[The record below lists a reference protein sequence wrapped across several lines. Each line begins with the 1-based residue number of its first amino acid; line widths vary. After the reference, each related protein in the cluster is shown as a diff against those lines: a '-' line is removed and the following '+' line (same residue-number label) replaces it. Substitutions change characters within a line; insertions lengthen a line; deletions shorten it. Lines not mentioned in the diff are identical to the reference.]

1 MAAVRVGLGFD
12 SHALVE
18 GRALILGGV
27 RIEHTHGLHG
37 HSDGDVLA
45 HALTD
50 ALLGAAGL
58 GDIGQHF
65 PSTDEAYKDADS
77 MELLR
82 CSMDMVEAAQLRLG
96 NADATL
102 YADAPRLG
110 PYRDA
115 MIQSLAMKLRVEPD
129 KLNLKFKT
137 LEGLPLGGAEGTAVI
152 AAHVANRREDRVHA
166 AQSAGRSHVRL
177 RRYTVFRF
185 TRGARNELRHL

>member
-27 RIEHTHGLHG
+27 RIEYALGLHG
-37 HSDGDVLA
+37 HSDGDALA

-65 PSTDEAYKDADS
+65 PSTDPAYKDADS

-82 CSMDMVEAAQLRLG
+82 RSMDLVEAAQLRLG

-129 KLNLKFKT
+129 QLNLKFKT
-137 LEGLPLGGAEGTAVI
+137 LEGLPLGSVEGAAVI
-152 AAHVANRREDRVHA
+152 AAHVIVALEA
-166 AQSAGRSHVRL
+166 EA
-177 RRYTVFRF
+177 
-185 TRGARNELRHL
+185 

>member
-1 MAAVRVGLGFD
+1 MTAVRVGLGFD
-12 SHALVE
+12 SHPLVE
-18 GRALILGGV
+18 GRVLILGGV
-27 RIEHTHGLHG
+27 QIEHDHGLQG
-37 HSDGDVLA
+37 HSDADVLA

-65 PSTDEAYKDADS
+65 PSTDPAYKDADS

-82 CSMDMVEAAQLRLG
+82 RAMDMVEEGQLRLG

-115 MIQSLAMKLRVEPD
+115 MIQSLAMKLRIEPHR
-129 KLNLKFKT
+129 LNLKFKT
-137 LEGLPLGGAEGTAVI
+137 LEGLPLGTGASGANVI
-152 AAHVANRREDRVHA
+152 AAHVIVALEA
-166 AQSAGRSHVRL
+166 EA
-177 RRYTVFRF
+177 
-185 TRGARNELRHL
+185 

>member
-12 SHALVE
+12 SHPLVE

-27 RIEHTHGLHG
+27 RIEHTRGLHG

-65 PSTDEAYKDADS
+65 PSDDAAYKDADS

-82 CSMDMVEAAQLRLG
+82 RAMDMVEAGQLRLG

-115 MIQSLAMKLRVEPD
+115 IIQSLAMKLRIEPD

-137 LEGLPLGGAEGTAVI
+137 LEGLPLGGAEGASFI
-152 AAHVANRREDRVHA
+152 AAHVIVALEA
-166 AQSAGRSHVRL
+166 EA
-177 RRYTVFRF
+177 
-185 TRGARNELRHL
+185 

>member
-1 MAAVRVGLGFD
+1 MAALRVGLGFD

-18 GRALILGGV
+18 DRPLILGGV
-27 RIEHTHGLHG
+27 TIEHDRGLLG
-37 HSDGDVLA
+37 HSDGDALA
-45 HALTD
+45 HALID

-65 PSTDEAYKDADS
+65 PNTDAAYKDADS
-77 MELLR
+77 MDLLR
-82 CSMDMVEAAQLRLG
+82 RVADMVEERQLRLG

-115 MIQSLAMKLRVEPD
+115 MIQSLAMSLRVEPN

-137 LEGLPLGGAEGTAVI
+137 LEGLPLGSAASGADVI
-152 AAHVANRREDRVHA
+152 AAHVIVALEA
-166 AQSAGRSHVRL
+166 EA
-177 RRYTVFRF
+177 
-185 TRGARNELRHL
+185 

>member
-1 MAAVRVGLGFD
+1 MRVGLGFD

-18 GRALILGGV
+18 GRALIIGGLK
-27 RIEHTHGLHG
+27 IEYTLGLHG

-65 PSTDEAYKDADS
+65 PSTDPAFKDADS

-82 CSMDMVEAAQLRLG
+82 RSMDMVEAAQLRLG

-115 MIQSLAMKLRVEPD
+115 MIQSLAMKLQVEPSQ
-129 KLNLKFKT
+129 LNLKFKT
-137 LEGLPLGGAEGTAVI
+137 LEGLPLGSVEGTAVI
-152 AAHVANRREDRVHA
+152 AAHVIVALEA
-166 AQSAGRSHVRL
+166 EA
-177 RRYTVFRF
+177 
-185 TRGARNELRHL
+185 

>member
-1 MAAVRVGLGFD
+1 MTRVRVGLGFD
-12 SHALVE
+12 SHPLVE
-18 GRALILGGV
+18 GRALIIGGV
-27 RIEHTHGLHG
+27 RIEYTLGLHG

-65 PSTDEAYKDADS
+65 PSTDPAYKGANS

-82 CSMDMVEAAQLRLG
+82 RSMDLVEARQLRLG

-115 MIQSLAMKLRVEPD
+115 MIQSLAMELRVEPD

-137 LEGLPLGGAEGTAVI
+137 LEGLPLGSAEGAAVI
-152 AAHVANRREDRVHA
+152 AAHVIVALEA
-166 AQSAGRSHVRL
+166 EA
-177 RRYTVFRF
+177 
-185 TRGARNELRHL
+185 

>member
-1 MAAVRVGLGFD
+1 MTAARVGLGFD

-18 GRALILGGV
+18 GRALIIGGV

-37 HSDGDVLA
+37 HSDGDALA
-45 HALTD
+45 HAMTD

-65 PSTDEAYKDADS
+65 PSSDPAYKDADS

-82 CSMDMVEAAQLRLG
+82 RSMDLVEAAQLRLG

-137 LEGLPLGGAEGTAVI
+137 LEGLPLGGAGGAAVI
-152 AAHVANRREDRVHA
+152 AAHVIVALEA
-166 AQSAGRSHVRL
+166 EA
-177 RRYTVFRF
+177 
-185 TRGARNELRHL
+185 

>member
-1 MAAVRVGLGFD
+1 MAAIRVGLGFD

-27 RIEHTHGLHG
+27 RIEHDRGLLG
-37 HSDGDVLA
+37 HSDGDALA
-45 HALTD
+45 HALID

-65 PSTDEAYKDADS
+65 PSTDPAYKDADS
-77 MELLR
+77 MDLLR
-82 CSMDMVEAAQLRLG
+82 RVAAMVEERQLRLG

-115 MIQSLAMKLRVEPD
+115 MIKSLAMSLHVEPD

-137 LEGLPLGGAEGTAVI
+137 LEGLPLGSAASGADVI
-152 AAHVANRREDRVHA
+152 AAHVIVALEA
-166 AQSAGRSHVRL
+166 EA
-177 RRYTVFRF
+177 
-185 TRGARNELRHL
+185 

>member
-1 MAAVRVGLGFD
+1 MAAMRVGLGFD

-27 RIEHTHGLHG
+27 RIEHDRGLLG
-37 HSDGDVLA
+37 HSDGDALA
-45 HALTD
+45 HALID

-65 PSTDEAYKDADS
+65 PSTDSAYKDADS
-77 MELLR
+77 MDLLR
-82 CSMDMVEAAQLRLG
+82 RVAAMVEARQLRLG

-115 MIQSLAMKLRVEPD
+115 MIKSLAMSLHVEPD

-137 LEGLPLGGAEGTAVI
+137 LEGLPLGSAASGADVI
-152 AAHVANRREDRVHA
+152 AAHVIVALEA
-166 AQSAGRSHVRL
+166 EA
-177 RRYTVFRF
+177 
-185 TRGARNELRHL
+185 

>member
-1 MAAVRVGLGFD
+1 MAGMRVGLGFD
-12 SHALVE
+12 SHPLVE
-18 GRALILGGV
+18 GKALILGGT
-27 RIEHTHGLHG
+27 RIEYTLGLHG

-65 PSTDEAYKDADS
+65 PSTDPAYKDADS

-82 CSMDMVEAAQLRLG
+82 RSMDMVEAAQLRLG

-115 MIQSLAMKLRVEPD
+115 MIQSLAMKLRVEPA

-137 LEGLPLGGAEGTAVI
+137 LEGLPLGSVEGAGVI
-152 AAHVANRREDRVHA
+152 AAHVIVVLEAEA
-166 AQSAGRSHVRL
+166 
-177 RRYTVFRF
+177 
-185 TRGARNELRHL
+185 

>member
-1 MAAVRVGLGFD
+1 MAASRVGLGFD
-12 SHALVE
+12 SHPLVE

-27 RIEHTHGLHG
+27 RIEHDRGLQG
-37 HSDGDVLA
+37 HSDADVLA

-65 PSTDEAYKDADS
+65 PSTDPAFKDADS

-82 CSMDMVEAAQLRLG
+82 RAMDMVEGRQLRLG

-110 PYRDA
+110 PYRDV

-137 LEGLPLGGAEGTAVI
+137 LEGLPLGSAKGTAVI
-152 AAHVANRREDRVHA
+152 AAHVIVALEA
-166 AQSAGRSHVRL
+166 EA
-177 RRYTVFRF
+177 
-185 TRGARNELRHL
+185 

>member
-1 MAAVRVGLGFD
+1 MAAIRVGLGFD

-27 RIEHTHGLHG
+27 RIEHDRGLLG
-37 HSDGDVLA
+37 HSDGDALA
-45 HALTD
+45 HALMD

-65 PSTDEAYKDADS
+65 PSTDPAYKDADS
-77 MELLR
+77 MDLLR
-82 CSMDMVEAAQLRLG
+82 RVAAMVEERQLRLG

-115 MIQSLAMKLRVEPD
+115 MIKSLAMSLHVEPD

-137 LEGLPLGGAEGTAVI
+137 LEGLPLGSAASGADVI
-152 AAHVANRREDRVHA
+152 AAHVIVALEA
-166 AQSAGRSHVRL
+166 EA
-177 RRYTVFRF
+177 
-185 TRGARNELRHL
+185 

>member
-1 MAAVRVGLGFD
+1 MAAMRVGLGFD
-12 SHALVE
+12 SHPLVA

-27 RIEHTHGLHG
+27 RIEHTLGPLG
-37 HSDGDVLA
+37 HSDGDALA

-65 PSTDEAYKDADS
+65 PSDDPAYKDADS

-82 CSMDMVEAAQLRLG
+82 RAMDMVEARQLRLG

-115 MIQSLAMKLRVEPD
+115 MINSLAMSLRVEPN

-137 LEGLPLGGAEGTAVI
+137 LEGLPLGSASGGADVI
-152 AAHVANRREDRVHA
+152 AAHVIVALEVGD
-166 AQSAGRSHVRL
+166 
-177 RRYTVFRF
+177 
-185 TRGARNELRHL
+185 

>member
-1 MAAVRVGLGFD
+1 MAAMRVGLGFD
-12 SHALVE
+12 SHPLVA

-27 RIEHTHGLHG
+27 RIEHALGPLG
-37 HSDGDVLA
+37 HSDGDALA

-65 PSTDEAYKDADS
+65 PSDDPAYKDADS

-82 CSMDMVEAAQLRLG
+82 RAMDMVEARQLRLG

-115 MIQSLAMKLRVEPD
+115 MINSLAMSLRVEPN

-137 LEGLPLGGAEGTAVI
+137 LEGLPLGSAAGGADVI
-152 AAHVANRREDRVHA
+152 AAHVIVALEVGD
-166 AQSAGRSHVRL
+166 
-177 RRYTVFRF
+177 
-185 TRGARNELRHL
+185 

>member
-1 MAAVRVGLGFD
+1 MANIRVGLGFD
-12 SHALVE
+12 SHPLVE
-18 GRALILGGV
+18 GRALIIGGV
-27 RIEHTHGLHG
+27 RIEYTLGLLG

-50 ALLGAAGL
+50 AMLGAAGL

-65 PSTDEAYKDADS
+65 PSTDPAYKDADS
-77 MELLR
+77 MDLLR
-82 CSMDMVEAAQLRLG
+82 RAMDMLEAHQLRLG

-129 KLNLKFKT
+129 QLNLKFKT
-137 LEGLPLGGAEGTAVI
+137 LEGLPLGSVEGAAVI
-152 AAHVANRREDRVHA
+152 AAHVIVALEA
-166 AQSAGRSHVRL
+166 EA
-177 RRYTVFRF
+177 
-185 TRGARNELRHL
+185 

>member
-1 MAAVRVGLGFD
+1 MTKIRVGLGFD
-12 SHALVE
+12 SHPLVQ
-18 GRALILGGV
+18 GRALIIGGV
-27 RIEHTHGLHG
+27 RIEYTLGLHG

-65 PSTDEAYKDADS
+65 PSTDPAYKDANS

-82 CSMDMVEAAQLRLG
+82 QAMDMLEGRQLRLG

-129 KLNLKFKT
+129 KLSLKFKT
-137 LEGLPLGGAEGTAVI
+137 LEGLPLGSVEGAAVI
-152 AAHVANRREDRVHA
+152 AAHVIVALEA
-166 AQSAGRSHVRL
+166 EA
-177 RRYTVFRF
+177 
-185 TRGARNELRHL
+185 

>member
-12 SHALVE
+12 SHPLVE

-27 RIEHTHGLHG
+27 RIEYTLGLLG
-37 HSDGDVLA
+37 HSDGDALA

-65 PSTDEAYKDADS
+65 PSTDPAYKDADS

-82 CSMDMVEAAQLRLG
+82 RALDMVEARQLRLG

-129 KLNLKFKT
+129 QLNLKFKT
-137 LEGLPLGGAEGTAVI
+137 LEGLPLGSVEGAAVI
-152 AAHVANRREDRVHA
+152 AAHVIVALEA
-166 AQSAGRSHVRL
+166 EA
-177 RRYTVFRF
+177 
-185 TRGARNELRHL
+185 

>member
-18 GRALILGGV
+18 GRALIIGGV

-65 PSTDEAYKDADS
+65 PSTDPAYKDANS

-82 CSMDMVEAAQLRLG
+82 RSMDMLEAHQLRLG

-137 LEGLPLGGAEGTAVI
+137 LEGLPLGSAEGTAVI
-152 AAHVANRREDRVHA
+152 AAHVIATIEA
-166 AQSAGRSHVRL
+166 EA
-177 RRYTVFRF
+177 
-185 TRGARNELRHL
+185 

>member
-1 MAAVRVGLGFD
+1 MASARVGLGFD
-12 SHALVE
+12 SHPLVE
-18 GRALILGGV
+18 GRALIVAGV
-27 RIEHTHGLHG
+27 RIEHDRGPLG

-65 PSTDEAYKDADS
+65 PSTDAAYKDADS

-82 CSMDMVEAAQLRLG
+82 RAMDLVEGRQLRLG

-115 MIQSLAMKLRVEPD
+115 MIHSLAMKLRVEPD
-129 KLNLKFKT
+129 RLNLKFKT
-137 LEGLPLGGAEGTAVI
+137 LEGLPLGSAEGAAVI
-152 AAHVANRREDRVHA
+152 AAHVIA
-166 AQSAGRSHVRL
+166 ALEAGD
-177 RRYTVFRF
+177 
-185 TRGARNELRHL
+185 

>member
-1 MAAVRVGLGFD
+1 MMVAMRVGLGFD

-18 GRALILGGV
+18 GRPLILGGV
-27 RIEHTHGLHG
+27 TIEHDRGLLG
-37 HSDGDVLA
+37 HSDGDALA

-65 PSTDEAYKDADS
+65 PSTDPAYKDADS
-77 MELLR
+77 MKLLR
-82 CSMDMVEAAQLRLG
+82 RAADMVEERQLRLG

-115 MIQSLAMKLRVEPD
+115 MIQSLAMSLRVEPN

-137 LEGLPLGGAEGTAVI
+137 LEGLPLGSAASGADVI
-152 AAHVANRREDRVHA
+152 AAHVIVALEA
-166 AQSAGRSHVRL
+166 EA
-177 RRYTVFRF
+177 
-185 TRGARNELRHL
+185 

>member
-1 MAAVRVGLGFD
+1 MAGVRVGLGFD

-18 GRALILGGV
+18 GRALILGGT
-27 RIEHTHGLHG
+27 RIEYALGLHG

-65 PSTDEAYKDADS
+65 PSTDPAYKDADS

-82 CSMDMVEAAQLRLG
+82 RSMDMVEGLQLRLG

-137 LEGLPLGGAEGTAVI
+137 LEGLPLGGVEGAAVI
-152 AAHVANRREDRVHA
+152 AAHVIVALEA
-166 AQSAGRSHVRL
+166 EA
-177 RRYTVFRF
+177 
-185 TRGARNELRHL
+185 

>member
-1 MAAVRVGLGFD
+1 MAGVRVGLGFD

-65 PSTDEAYKDADS
+65 PSTDPAFKDADS

-82 CSMDMVEAAQLRLG
+82 RSMDLVEADKLQLG

-115 MIQSLAMKLRVEPD
+115 MIQSLAMKLRVDPD

-137 LEGLPLGGAEGTAVI
+137 LEGLPLGSAEGTAVV
-152 AAHVANRREDRVHA
+152 AAHVIAVLEA
-166 AQSAGRSHVRL
+166 EA
-177 RRYTVFRF
+177 
-185 TRGARNELRHL
+185 